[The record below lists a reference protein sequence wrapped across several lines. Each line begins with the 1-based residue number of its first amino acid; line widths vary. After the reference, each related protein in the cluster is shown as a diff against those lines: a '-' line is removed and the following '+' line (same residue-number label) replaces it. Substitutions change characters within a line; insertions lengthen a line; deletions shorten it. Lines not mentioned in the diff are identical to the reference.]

1 MLPEFQETFREISA
15 KVFFSGRKSFSSD
28 FLKSLGLKFPYDVSK
43 YLLYRNLFMIFN
55 GYVAKTIF
63 FVLSKKCKK
72 VLNSRLKE
80 VFFLLITFIREKQ
93 QS

>member
-1 MLPEFQETFREISA
+1 
-15 KVFFSGRKSFSSD
+15 
-28 FLKSLGLKFPYDVSK
+28 
-43 YLLYRNLFMIFN
+43 MIFN

-63 FVLSKKCKK
+63 FVLSKKRKK